1 MVFVVLNKYTIIGL
15 IAGCIISGLGVISM
29 VDFLANPVD
38 IMDFDDDFGVGE
50 STTFAFQA
58 PENSLQKIMITG
70 SSFDVKVSIPDNV
83 ARFDDSF
90 KNKADISWVN
100 TVSGENVIK
109 IQNTGQSEL
118 NANGALKKSQ
128 DPLFLTYHLL
138 VIIAGIV
145 VIGFSAAFTVRK
157 PRGF

>member
-1 MVFVVLNKYTIIGL
+1 MLNKYTIIGL
-15 IAGCIISGLGVISM
+15 IAGGIISGVGVMSM
-29 VDFLANPVD
+29 VDFLANQIDV
-38 IMDFDDDFGVGE
+38 MNFDDGFGIGE
-50 STTFAFQA
+50 STTFVFQA
-58 PENSLQKIMITG
+58 PENSLQKMIITG
-70 SSFDVKVSIPDNV
+70 DSFDVKVSTPDN
-83 ARFDDSF
+83 AAKFDGSY

-109 IQNTGQSEL
+109 IQNIGQSEL
-118 NANGALKKSQ
+118 NAKGVLEKSQ
-128 DPLFLTYHLL
+128 DPLFLTYHIL

>member
-1 MVFVVLNKYTIIGL
+1 MLNKYTIVGL

-29 VDFLANPVD
+29 IDFLANPVD
-38 IMDFDDDFGVGE
+38 IMNFDDDFGVGE
-50 STTFAFQA
+50 STTFVFQA
-58 PENSLQKIMITG
+58 PENSDQMMIITG
-70 SSFDVKVSIPDNV
+70 DSFDVKVSTPDN
-83 ARFDDSF
+83 AAKFDDSY

-100 TVSGENVIK
+100 TISGENVIK

-118 NANGALKKSQ
+118 NAKGALKKSQ

>member
-1 MVFVVLNKYTIIGL
+1 MLNKYTIIGL
-15 IAGCIISGLGVISM
+15 IVGCIISGLGVISM
-29 VDFLANPVD
+29 IDFLVNPVD

-50 STTFAFQA
+50 STTFSFQA
-58 PENSLQKIMITG
+58 PENSLQKLMITG
-70 SSFDVKVSIPDNV
+70 SAFDIKVSVPDNV
-83 ARFDDSF
+83 SKFDNSY
-90 KNKADISWVN
+90 KNMADISWIN
-100 TVSGENVIK
+100 TVSGENIIK
-109 IQNTGQSEL
+109 IQNIGNSEL
-118 NANGALKKSQ
+118 NAKGTLEKSR

>member
-1 MVFVVLNKYTIIGL
+1 MLNKYTIVGL

-29 VDFLANPVD
+29 IDFLVNPVD

-50 STTFAFQA
+50 STTFSFQA
-58 PENSLQKIMITG
+58 PENSLQKLMITG

-83 ARFDDSF
+83 AKFDNSY
-90 KNKADISWVN
+90 KNEADVSWVN
-100 TVSGENVIK
+100 TISGENIIK
-109 IQNTGQSEL
+109 IQNTGNSEL
-118 NANGALKKSQ
+118 NAKGTLEKSR

>member
-1 MVFVVLNKYTIIGL
+1 MLNKYTIVGL

-29 VDFLANPVD
+29 IDFLANPID
-38 IMDFDDDFGVGE
+38 TMDFDDDFGVGE
-50 STTFAFQA
+50 STIFSFQA
-58 PENSLQKIMITG
+58 SENSLQKLVITG

-83 ARFDDSF
+83 AKFDNSY
-90 KNKADISWVN
+90 KNKADLSWTN
-100 TVSGENVIK
+100 TVSGENIIK
-109 IQNTGQSEL
+109 IQNTGNSEL
-118 NANGALKKSQ
+118 NAKGTLEKSR